1 MEGSM
6 AKLRYMYSATNETYK
21 DSAFTF
27 IRDAKE
33 AIDFAAQTTGISA
46 GAIAGA
52 MAEENTAYD
61 WKDDLLDRYAKSRM
75 LSSLGAATLPLVMD
89 GPERDAAEVWLS
101 TYHAELATERS
112 HAEWQDLYR
121 EAREFQGKPTL
132 MDKILNPALI
142 DAGPGNFK
150 IATAIDLIVQHAGK
164 EQYKAL
170 NLEPYLNDYA
180 RLVNDLMHPG
190 GELTAK
196 LYGLYMK
203 EHAEAFFRNN
213 SAYAGQWDDL
223 PQSLRDAL
231 LVTYTNL
238 GEEKMQQLIKSPY
251 EPQPALTSGGGM
263 NHLRNAQA
271 IGRAIGLEGYGQDAE
286 AVVGAEDLVN
296 LAKRDDA
303 TGLAARYALAR
314 LRHVVVETGV
324 DIARHNQNGELDLYD
339 ANTAPNGM
347 SEQYL
352 GSGLINRDRI

>member
-1 MEGSM
+1 M

-170 NLEPYLNDYA
+170 NLEPYLND
-180 RLVNDLMHPG
+180 
-190 GELTAK
+190 
-196 LYGLYMK
+196 
-203 EHAEAFFRNN
+203 
-213 SAYAGQWDDL
+213 
-223 PQSLRDAL
+223 
-231 LVTYTNL
+231 
-238 GEEKMQQLIKSPY
+238 
-251 EPQPALTSGGGM
+251 
-263 NHLRNAQA
+263 
-271 IGRAIGLEGYGQDAE
+271 
-286 AVVGAEDLVN
+286 
-296 LAKRDDA
+296 
-303 TGLAARYALAR
+303 
-314 LRHVVVETGV
+314 
-324 DIARHNQNGELDLYD
+324 
-339 ANTAPNGM
+339 
-347 SEQYL
+347 
-352 GSGLINRDRI
+352 